1 MDKDDRPAAAPQARP
16 QTFRGGRLLVIAAA
30 FALVMLLLAGRLFY
44 LQVLCHEELAAA
56 AASQQEIAIEGLDTR
71 GMILDRNLQPLTGG
85 TDQYYY
91 IVSKKKED
99 AAFAHL
105 MEELEGRQ
113 VARDS
118 ASYHV
123 YRTEKYD
130 SDANEIL
137 QERYGAYVFRTQA
150 RYADDQL
157 ACHLIGYLNE
167 DEQKGVS
174 GLELIHQDEL
184 AADGDVLTVLADG
197 AGNII
202 SGRAPAV
209 RSGTEKTRTME
220 SRTVVTSI
228 DRRLQYVCEKAL
240 SAAGESG
247 AAVVMDVDSGEILAW
262 ASTPKFDPR
271 SIEDYLDDGD
281 CLLDKVSQGTYAP
294 GSVFKLVTAI
304 AALESGVCDEEQEF
318 TCEGEVVVAGV
329 PVKCTAAA
337 QGHGRLDMGEAL
349 AVSCN
354 CYFAQLGELTGCEEI
369 VRTARRLGLGEKV
382 LADYPQEEAG
392 YIPAEEE
399 VGPWDTTNISIGQGD
414 ILVTPLQIVRLTA
427 VLAAGG
433 LDVKATLYPRARSER
448 ERKRLISSPTAA
460 LLDEMMREVMASGSG
475 AIGDAGGGTAA
486 GKWLLSARGK
496 TGTAEALWQG
506 EAVSNCWFTGY
517 FTVGDR
523 RYAVTVLVERG
534 VSGSATALPVFRSV
548 ADFLAERS

>member
-1 MDKDDRPAAAPQARP
+1 MDRDDRPAAAPQARP

-99 AAFAHL
+99 AAFALL

-113 VARDS
+113 VAKDS
-118 ASYHV
+118 AAYHV

-228 DRRLQYVCEKAL
+228 DRRMQYVCEKAL

-247 AAVVMDVDSGEILAW
+247 AAVVMDVESGEILAW

-337 QGHGRLDMGEAL
+337 QGHGRLDMEDAL

-433 LDVKATLYPRARSER
+433 LDVKATLYPRARSEG
-448 ERKRLISSPTAA
+448 EKERLISSPTAA

-475 AIGDAGGGTAA
+475 AIVDAGGGKAA

-517 FTVGDR
+517 FTVGNR

>member
-1 MDKDDRPAAAPQARP
+1 MDRDDRPAAAPQARP
-16 QTFRGGRLLVIAAA
+16 QIFHGRRLFVITAA
-30 FALVMLLLAGRLFY
+30 FTLIMLLLTGRLFY

-91 IVSKKKED
+91 IVSQKKED

-118 ASYHV
+118 AAYHV

-150 RYADDQL
+150 RYTDDQL

-209 RSGTEKTRTME
+209 RSGTEKARTME
-220 SRTVVTSI
+220 SRAVVTSI

-329 PVKCTAAA
+329 PVKCTAAE

-433 LDVKATLYPRARSER
+433 LDVKATLYPRAQSEG
-448 ERKRLISSPTAA
+448 EKERLISSPTAA

-475 AIGDAGGGTAA
+475 AAVEEGDASAR
-486 GKWLLSARGK
+486 KWLLSARGK

-517 FTVGDR
+517 FTVGNR

>member
-1 MDKDDRPAAAPQARP
+1 MDRDDRPAAAPQARP
-16 QTFRGGRLLVIAAA
+16 QIFRGRRLFVITAA
-30 FALVMLLLAGRLFY
+30 FTLIMLLLTGRLFY

-91 IVSKKKED
+91 IVSQKKED

-130 SDANEIL
+130 SNANEIL

-209 RSGTEKTRTME
+209 RSGTEKARTME

-247 AAVVMDVDSGEILAW
+247 AAVVMDVESGEILAW

-304 AALESGVCDEEQEF
+304 AALESGVCDEEQKF

-433 LDVKATLYPRARSER
+433 LDVKATLYPRAQSEG
-448 ERKRLISSPTAA
+448 EKERLISSPTAA

-475 AIGDAGGGTAA
+475 AAVEEGDASAR
-486 GKWLLSARGK
+486 KWLLSARGK

-517 FTVGDR
+517 FTVGNR

>member
-1 MDKDDRPAAAPQARP
+1 MDRDDRPAAAPQARP
-16 QTFRGGRLLVIAAA
+16 QIFRGRRLFVITAA
-30 FALVMLLLAGRLFY
+30 FTLIMLLLTGRLFY

-91 IVSKKKED
+91 IVSQKKED

-118 ASYHV
+118 AAYHV

-209 RSGTEKTRTME
+209 RSGTEKARTME

-247 AAVVMDVDSGEILAW
+247 AAVVMDVESGEILAW

-433 LDVKATLYPRARSER
+433 LDVKATLYPRAQSEG
-448 ERKRLISSPTAA
+448 EKERLISSPTAA

-475 AIGDAGGGTAA
+475 AAVEEGDASAR
-486 GKWLLSARGK
+486 KWLLSARGK

-517 FTVGDR
+517 FTVGNR